1 MPQNQLNEGFLEL
14 YQQIRQSS
22 PRLFFDAQK
31 ITTLIAKA
39 SSKGYSAEK
48 TWPYLKRLEEL
59 LGRREGYKRPSEH
72 IIGLFLF
79 AKLTRTEER
88 KNALK
93 FYRDVLEAG
102 RTRMEVTDLIKEY
115 VEQEVASKLA
125 PAKKGEDVDVET
137 TSKMAKDISPD
148 VLGLVKNIYDPM
160 GGMPG
165 ADSATGVLTRFT
177 NFLVS
182 DVDEDPEPDSG
193 ILYTNW
199 GGSKKASAIVN
210 DGGPESKVK
219 TRELMA
225 DFFSKPGAWC
235 EVSGAPANIAIAK
248 LGIPAVENEAEVRAL
263 MPAIKD
269 IVWHGEHPRG
279 VPYGKGWYTRNIA
292 GHAVTKIII
301 GNPPNRGTLKEY
313 IEELARAEAEDDDL
327 YGKYLFAPDRLDLEP
342 AAKKEENTDEE
353 DDLLVALYNH
363 YSNNEFDLGGL
374 APHVLKLI
382 KQGKYENIL
391 APPADTSVYRF
402 VGPVLLSVA
411 SSILRVPEKSIFK
424 EPNIIKHSGPGRM
437 KPGGNLAGKTGI
449 HSWSIKLEVDWL
461 HGDIVGHNQAHDDA
475 VYMVLVGNTNAGAFF
490 VNPVGIE
497 NVEGLPDYAYRQNE
511 VISYGTIPFERAVYY
526 YCDND
531 RSGKFVQMKQL
542 IGALIEAAK

>member
-1 MPQNQLNEGFLEL
+1 MSSSSTIFFAKSKHCPKRWSYDHVGFITDSGTLVQVSGHRRDDGIYEIQDLSEDPAFNKTGTLQKVDLGKTVIIPDDAPGNIQNCTMFVSNITGIPNENIIEIFKTGNIKKIVNNNMQKSSDHLNEGFLEL

-59 LGRREGYKRPSEH
+59 LGRREGYKRPSERV
-72 IIGLFLF
+72 IGLFLF
-79 AKLTRTEER
+79 AKLTRAEER

-102 RTRMEVTDLIKEY
+102 RARSEITDLIKEY
-115 VEQEVASKLA
+115 VDQELASKLA

-165 ADSATGVLTRFT
+165 ADSATGVLSRFT

-199 GGSKKASAIVN
+199 HGSKKASAIVN
-210 DGGPESKVK
+210 DGGPESKAK

-225 DFFSKPGAWC
+225 DFFSEPGAWC
-235 EVSGAPANIAIAK
+235 EVSGAPANIAITK
-248 LGIPAVENEAEVRAL
+248 LGIPTVENEAEVRAL

-292 GHAVTKIII
+292 GHEATKIII
-301 GNPPNRGTLKEY
+301 GNPPKRGTLKEY
-313 IEELARAEAEDDDL
+313 IEEV
-327 YGKYLFAPDRLDLEP
+327 
-342 AAKKEENTDEE
+342 AK
-353 DDLLVALYNH
+353 
-363 YSNNEFDLGGL
+363 
-374 APHVLKLI
+374 
-382 KQGKYENIL
+382 
-391 APPADTSVYRF
+391 
-402 VGPVLLSVA
+402 A
-411 SSILRVPEKSIFK
+411 SK
-424 EPNIIKHSGPGRM
+424 
-437 KPGGNLAGKTGI
+437 
-449 HSWSIKLEVDWL
+449 
-461 HGDIVGHNQAHDDA
+461 
-475 VYMVLVGNTNAGAFF
+475 
-490 VNPVGIE
+490 
-497 NVEGLPDYAYRQNE
+497 
-511 VISYGTIPFERAVYY
+511 
-526 YCDND
+526 
-531 RSGKFVQMKQL
+531 
-542 IGALIEAAK
+542 